1 MQETFGIYKLE
12 SKIGEGGMGVV
23 YRALDT
29 ELDRPVAIKM
39 LLQEAGSNGSNS
51 DESVARFM
59 REAKAASRL
68 QHPSIMTIHQF
79 GLHEGTRYLVME
91 FIEGKTL
98 KSIISRA
105 SMPVRDVCEIG
116 IQVADALTVAHEKGV
131 IHRDLKAENIMITP
145 RGQAKVLDFGLAKI
159 AEKASAQDQTVDDF
173 YKTQAGTI
181 LGTVT
186 NMSPEQAL
194 GHDVDA
200 QSDIFSFGVVLYEML
215 TGKSPYLAPT
225 AQATIARILTHEP
238 ELITELNAT
247 VPPELER
254 LVHLC
259 LRKEAPQRPTAKLLT
274 SELKKILASLSVRE
288 LTGTQTRS
296 TSDLQEAAQA
306 ALLSSA
312 HASGVQAQATSQAK
326 VASGVKPPSGVT
338 KPSSPAQLRQIY
350 LSLKTLRITVA
361 IVTMFLPLAM
371 FFYMVVGA
379 GLIRN
384 QFVDGTAIWNLTK
397 AVVTPFLT
405 FAENVF
411 TFRPVVNGWNFM
423 LLGLGAAA
431 IVARQ
436 IVLIPF
442 DRAEHWARTRWV
454 KATTKA
460 QGKSATTTA
469 APAAVADRLSLLRQY
484 SEAQKALSKGQ
495 RHLAFLSIDVV
506 GSTAMKRNEDK
517 LLIEHAFVEYRK
529 FVERTLRTHN
539 LWKVSY
545 TPDGTMAAFYSA
557 DDAVAAAK
565 QLLHE
570 LPWFNDGVHKLQTAF
585 SVRCG
590 VNSGEVIFPDDKTVD
605 QVTDFVIDL
614 AGHMQK
620 YAAPN
625 ALWLA
630 KEVLDDLQEKSGFKL
645 VSTQEVDG
653 RVTYEWLPAVATA
666 AKVSNA

>member
-159 AEKASAQDQTVDDF
+159 AEKATAQDQTVDDF

-259 LRKEAPQRPTAKLLT
+259 LRKEAAQRPTAKLLT
-274 SELKKILASLSVRE
+274 SELKKISASLSVRE
-288 LTGTQTRS
+288 ITGTQTRS

-306 ALLSSA
+306 ALLSTANASA
-312 HASGVQAQATSQAK
+312 ANAQAATQTNIP
-326 VASGVKPPSGVT
+326 SGVKPPSGIS
-338 KPSSPAQLRQIY
+338 KPVAPAQLRQIY
-350 LSLKTLRITVA
+350 LSLKTLRIIAA
-361 IVTMFLPLAM
+361 IATMFLPLAM

-379 GLIRN
+379 GVIRN
-384 QFVDGTAIWNLTK
+384 QFVDGTAIWNLTTT
-397 AVVTPFLT
+397 VVTPFLT
-405 FAENVF
+405 FANNVF

-431 IVARQ
+431 LVVRQ

-454 KATTKA
+454 KATTKQ
-460 QGKSATTTA
+460 QGKSATTGP

-484 SEAQKALSKGQ
+484 SEAQKQLSKGQ

-529 FVERTLRTHN
+529 FVERTLRAHN

-545 TPDGTMAAFYSA
+545 TPDGTMAAFYSE

-565 QLLHE
+565 QILNE
-570 LPWFNDGVHKLQTAF
+570 LPWFNDGVHKLQTPFA
-585 SVRCG
+585 VRCG
-590 VNSGEVIFPDDKTVD
+590 VNAGEVIFPDDRTVD

-630 KEVLDDLQEKSGFKL
+630 KEVLDDLKEKNGFKL
-645 VSTQEVDG
+645 VTTQEVDG
-653 RVTYEWLPAVATA
+653 RATYEWLPSVATA
-666 AKVSNA
+666 AKASSA

>member
-1 MQETFGIYKLE
+1 MQETFGIYQLE

-39 LLQEAGSNGSNS
+39 LLQEPGGNGSNS

-98 KSIISRA
+98 KSMIGRTSL
-105 SMPVRDVCEIG
+105 PVRDVCEIA
-116 IQVADALTVAHEKGV
+116 IQVTDALTVAHEKGV

-159 AEKASAQDQTVDDF
+159 AEAANAQDKTVDDF

-200 QSDIFSFGVVLYEML
+200 ASDIFSFGVVLYEML

-238 ELITELNAT
+238 ELITELNTT
-247 VPPELER
+247 VPPDLER

-259 LRKEAPQRPTAKLLT
+259 LRKEAAQRPTAKLLT
-274 SELKKILASLSVRE
+274 SELKKVLASLSVRE
-288 LTGTQTRS
+288 MTGTQTRS
-296 TSDLQEAAQA
+296 SSDLQEAAQA
-306 ALLSSA
+306 ALLSTA
-312 HASGVQAQATSQAK
+312 HASGVKPQTGTQTHIP
-326 VASGVKPPSGVT
+326 SGVKPPSGVT
-338 KPSSPAQLRQIY
+338 KPSSPSQLRQIY
-350 LSLKTLRITVA
+350 LSLKTLRIAVA
-361 IVTMFLPLAM
+361 IVTMTLPLAM

-379 GLIRN
+379 GVIRN
-384 QFVDGTAIWNLTK
+384 QFVEGTSIWNLTK
-397 AVVTPFLT
+397 AMVTPLLS
-405 FAENVF
+405 FAEKVF

-460 QGKSATTTA
+460 QGKSATTGP

-484 SEAQKALSKGQ
+484 SEAQKVLSKGQ

-506 GSTAMKRNEDK
+506 GSTAMKRNEDR

-529 FVERTLRTHN
+529 FVERILRAHN
-539 LWKVSY
+539 MWKVSY
-545 TPDGTMAAFYSA
+545 TPDGTMAAFYSE

-565 QLLHE
+565 QLLNE
-570 LPWFNDGVHKLQTAF
+570 LPWFNEGVHKLKTPFA
-585 SVRCG
+585 VRCG
-590 VNSGEVIFPDDKTVD
+590 VNAGEVIFPDDKTVD

-625 ALWLA
+625 ALWIA
-630 KEVLDDLQEKSGFKL
+630 KEQLDTLKEKGGFRL
-645 VSTQEVDG
+645 VATQEVDG
-653 RVTYEWLPAVATA
+653 RATYEWTPSSVATA
-666 AKVSNA
+666 KIANA

>member
-338 KPSSPAQLRQIY
+338 KPSSPVQLRQIY

-397 AVVTPFLT
+397 TVVTPFLT

>member
-159 AEKASAQDQTVDDF
+159 AEKTSAQDQTVDDF

-215 TGKSPYLAPT
+215 TGKSPFLAPT
-225 AQATIARILTHEP
+225 AQATIARILTHDP

-306 ALLSSA
+306 ALLSTA
-312 HASGVQAQATSQAK
+312 HASGVQAQDASQAK

-397 AVVTPFLT
+397 TVVTPFLT

-570 LPWFNDGVHKLQTAF
+570 LPWFNDGVHKLQTPF

-630 KEVLDDLQEKSGFKL
+630 KEVLEELQEKNGFKL

-653 RVTYEWLPAVATA
+653 RVTYEWLPAIATA